1 MWDQECNEVIK
12 QRKRAL
18 QEFRKTKTVLSFI
31 EYKKRRAMAIKV
43 INTKKREI
51 FDQFCSTINR
61 FTNLIYVWNM
71 RIFQNMRKN
80 INWNTWAQKN
90 RDEEIKKEIDKLAPS
105 SVPIGPRNIQR
116 IDTELTAMEKDFN
129 IEELIRVIDM
139 IRRNSAPG
147 RDGIEYR
154 MIKELSEI
162 MKKELL
168 RLYNEIWRS
177 NTLLKD

>member
-1 MWDQECNEVIK
+1 MWDQECDEVIK

-116 IDTELTAMEKDFN
+116 KNRHRINCNGKGFQY
-129 IEELIRVIDM
+129 
-139 IRRNSAPG
+139 RRINKG
-147 RDGIEYR
+147 Y
-154 MIKELSEI
+154 
-162 MKKELL
+162 
-168 RLYNEIWRS
+168 
-177 NTLLKD
+177 

>member
-1 MWDQECNEVIK
+1 MWDQECDEVIK

-31 EYKKRRAMAIKV
+31 EYKKRRVMAIKV

-80 INWNTWAQKN
+80 INWNIWAQKN
-90 RDEEIKKEIDKLAPS
+90 RDEKTKKEIDKLARS
-105 SVPIGPRNIQR
+105 SVPIDPRNI
-116 IDTELTAMEKDFN
+116 
-129 IEELIRVIDM
+129 
-139 IRRNSAPG
+139 
-147 RDGIEYR
+147 
-154 MIKELSEI
+154 
-162 MKKELL
+162 
-168 RLYNEIWRS
+168 
-177 NTLLKD
+177 

>member
-1 MWDQECNEVIK
+1 MKEISERREEKKDKNKTVERFERDRQPKKLWDQECDEVIK

-90 RDEEIKKEIDKLAPS
+90 RDKK
-105 SVPIGPRNIQR
+105 PRKR
-116 IDTELTAMEKDFN
+116 
-129 IEELIRVIDM
+129 
-139 IRRNSAPG
+139 
-147 RDGIEYR
+147 
-154 MIKELSEI
+154 
-162 MKKELL
+162 
-168 RLYNEIWRS
+168 
-177 NTLLKD
+177 

>member
-1 MWDQECNEVIK
+1 
-12 QRKRAL
+12 
-18 QEFRKTKTVLSFI
+18 
-31 EYKKRRAMAIKV
+31 MAIKV

-61 FTNLIYVWNM
+61 FTNQIYVWNM

-90 RDEEIKKEIDKLAPS
+90 RDEKTKKEIDKLAPQVS
-105 SVPIGPRNIQR
+105 LQVPGIYKER

-129 IEELIRVIDM
+129 IEELIRAIDM
-139 IRRNSAPG
+139 IRRNSAPE

-177 NTLLKD
+177 NTLPKD